1 MLPAMTGGRLFTAIL
16 VATLIA
22 SALVV
27 TARTPDLALEVT
39 ERTLVFTPDGDG
51 KRDVARITY
60 FVRESDPAATVQI
73 VGRDLKPVRTF
84 VDQESLDANEE
95 MTLVWDG
102 RTDSGRPAPPDRFR
116 LRVVLPSADRDMVFP
131 RRIELRR

>member
-1 MLPAMTGGRLFTAIL
+1 MLPATTGGRLFAAIL

-39 ERTLVFTPDGDG
+39 ERTRVFTPNGDG
-51 KRDVARITY
+51 KRDVARLTY

-73 VGRDLKPVRTF
+73 VGPDLKPARTF
-84 VDQESLDANEE
+84 ADQEPVEANQE

-102 RTDSGRPAPPDRFR
+102 RTDSGRPAPSDRYR
-116 LRVVLPSADRDMVFP
+116 LRVVLPGADRDMVFP
-131 RRIELRR
+131 RRLELRR